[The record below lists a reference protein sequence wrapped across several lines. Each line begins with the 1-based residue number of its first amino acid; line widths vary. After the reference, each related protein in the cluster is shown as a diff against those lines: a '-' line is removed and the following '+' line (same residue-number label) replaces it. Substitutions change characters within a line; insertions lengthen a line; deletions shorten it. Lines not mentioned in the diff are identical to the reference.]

1 VKLLAWTGATMVVSP
16 LAGFFS
22 ERWGSRWFMVAGL
35 ALQALALGWLAV
47 LAGIHMSYAS
57 MIGPFVLAG
66 SGMALVFAPAAN
78 AVLASVRIDQT
89 GQASGATNAIR
100 ELGGVL
106 GVAVL
111 ATVFTSSGSYVTPQT
126 FVNGMVPAVWVG
138 AGVLAAGALLAAVL
152 PFSAKTS
159 VAQARSE
166 MAELAGAAA

>member
-1 VKLLAWTGATMVVSP
+1 MA
-16 LAGFFS
+16 
-22 ERWGSRWFMVAGL
+22 AGL
-35 ALQALALGWLAV
+35 GLQALALGWLAV
-47 LAGIHMSYAS
+47 LAGIHTSYAS

-78 AVLASVRIDQT
+78 AVLSSVHVDQT

-111 ATVFTSSGSYVTPQT
+111 ATVFTSAGSYSTPQA
-126 FVNGMVPAVWVG
+126 FVSGMVPAVWVG

-152 PFSAKTS
+152 PFSTKTS
-159 VAQARSE
+159 VARSRSDVV
-166 MAELAGAAA
+166 ELAGAAA